1 MVLENALH
9 FENRREWRHW
19 LSKNYAKADELWLIH
34 YKKGSG
40 IASVALADA
49 VEEAL
54 CFGWI
59 DGKLQSVDKDRYIV
73 RYSPRRP
80 GSVWSKI
87 NRDRAERLIASGLMT
102 PAGMV
107 KIEEARRNGKW
118 DVAYTNRRSDEMAAD
133 LEAALRQD
141 ESAWENFQRFANS
154 YRNTYI
160 GWINDAKTGATRKR
174 RIARVVERA
183 GQNIKPGIQ

>member
-1 MVLENALH
+1 MGPENTLH

-19 LSKNYAKADELWLIH
+19 LSEYHDKVDELWLVH
-34 YKKGSG
+34 FKKHSG
-40 IASVALADA
+40 VESVTLAGA

-59 DGKLQSVDKDRYIV
+59 DGKLQSVDADRYIV

-80 GSVWSKI
+80 KSVWSKI
-87 NRDRAERLIASGLMT
+87 NKDRAERLIASGRMT

-107 KIEEARRNGKW
+107 KIEKARKNGLW
-118 DVAYTNRRSDEMAAD
+118 DAAYTSRRSDKMPAD
-133 LEAALRQD
+133 LEAALKQD
-141 ESAWENFQRFANS
+141 DEAWSNFRRFANS

-160 GWINDAKTGATRKR
+160 GWINDAKTEETRRR

-183 GQNIKPGIQ
+183 QQNIKPGIQ

>member
-1 MVLENALH
+1 MVLEKALH
-9 FENRREWRHW
+9 FKNRRQWRRW
-19 LSKNYAKADELWLIH
+19 LSENCDKENELWLMH

-59 DGKLQSVDKDRYIV
+59 DGKLQSVDKDHYIV

-80 GSVWSKI
+80 KSVWSKI
-87 NRDRAERLIASGLMT
+87 NKDRAERLIASGLMT
-102 PAGMV
+102 PAGIE
-107 KIEEARRNGKW
+107 KIEEARRNGMW
-118 DVAYTNRRSDEMAAD
+118 EAAYTNRKSDEMPAD
-133 LEAALRQD
+133 LEATLNKD
-141 ESAWENFQRFANS
+141 EEAWTNFQRFANS

-160 GWINDAKTGATRKR
+160 GWINDAKTEATRKR